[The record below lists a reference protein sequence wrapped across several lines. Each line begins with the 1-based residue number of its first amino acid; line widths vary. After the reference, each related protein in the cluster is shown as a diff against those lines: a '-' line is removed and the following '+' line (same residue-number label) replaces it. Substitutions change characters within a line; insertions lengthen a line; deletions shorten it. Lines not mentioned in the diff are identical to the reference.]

1 MQYTVTGTVPAP
13 DGKGEMTRVEVNLP
27 EGHVVWL
34 TREPDRIRERLEKFR
49 ERLLDTSGTRA
60 GVLDEL
66 PQDDQTES
74 C

>member
-1 MQYTVTGTVPAP
+1 MQYRVTGTVPAP

-27 EGHVVWL
+27 EGQVIWL
-34 TREPDRIRERLEKFR
+34 TRDTNSIRVKLEKFR

-66 PQDDQTES
+66 PENDQTES
-74 C
+74 S